1 MSPREGASGGSLAAT
16 PDGQV
21 NQAVSQK
28 SSRSTLPLQ
37 TRRCSDARAAYLI
50 CSRILALTRSGE
62 LVLPHPRTKKIA
74 RRLRALLPSLQPAA
88 AAAVLLVT
96 EARAPGSFSRWVR
109 RHRRIVGELLRVSE

>member
-37 TRRCSDARAAYLI
+37 TRRCAEARAAYVVCI
-50 CSRILALTRSGE
+50 RILAVSRSGE
-62 LVLPHPRTKKIA
+62 LLLPRPHAKRID
-74 RRLRALLPSLQPAA
+74 RRLRELLPSLQPAA
-88 AAAVLLVT
+88 AAAVRMVIA
-96 EARAPGSFSRWVR
+96 ARTAQAFSRWIR
-109 RHRRIVGELLRVSE
+109 RHRDLVRELLEP